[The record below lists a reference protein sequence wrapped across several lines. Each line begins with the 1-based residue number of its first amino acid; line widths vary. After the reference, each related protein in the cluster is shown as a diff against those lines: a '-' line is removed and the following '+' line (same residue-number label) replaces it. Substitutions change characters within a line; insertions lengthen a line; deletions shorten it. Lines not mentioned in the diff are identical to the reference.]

1 MDTRGTAC
9 TGHAGCATQDEKVAI
24 IQELRKEGCE
34 LKYLL
39 PAMGLSKSTYYF
51 EIKKSDAVA
60 EHNKNLLNEIRD
72 IFAQN
77 KRRYG
82 VR

>member
-9 TGHAGCATQDEKVAI
+9 TGHAGCATQGEKVAI
-24 IQELRKEGCE
+24 IQEFRKEGYE

-60 EHNKNLLNEIRD
+60 EHSKNLLNEIRD
-72 IFAQN
+72 IFVQN